1 MPRVPRGSQVFS
13 LCHAFRGRLRGDAS
27 TDGVQE
33 VLLGVE
39 LRGAEDRNPSSFGKN
54 HEKSHPE
61 KKKHQRKLE
70 THGLII

>member
-1 MPRVPRGSQVFS
+1 
-13 LCHAFRGRLRGDAS
+13 
-27 TDGVQE
+27 
-33 VLLGVE
+33 VE